1 MLELAMALALSG
13 PVSVGPDVDA
23 IRAGRAASNAA
34 IAGRK
39 WPALRELFVPDAHLI
54 AGNVGSLIV
63 GADAIVVGM
72 STSAAAPGFLTYVRT
87 PSTIRVSDARDRAS
101 ERGEWVGNWRK
112 PDGLA
117 KLGGEY
123 QATWVRTA
131 EGWRIKNEVFVTLSC
146 TGSAECASLRPV
158 SEPK

>member
-54 AGNVGSLIV
+54 AGNVGSLI
-63 GADAIVVGM
+63 M